1 MSARIG
7 KMNGVERFL
16 VGDRWPSHPRV
27 TSRSAGRVRHS
38 QGDLLQATA
47 STRTMSS
54 RPPITSR
61 QSLVYSSQR
70 FLGGSVLARKIMQ
83 MRFLMTSGS
92 RGRANN
98 VRLLMAGFVLG
109 ACGSETSVAPT
120 AQNGMVL
127 SSSAQ
132 LVSDAAGRTT
142 LAATLHVRNL
152 SDTTARVFHGEAP
165 CIPPLV
171 ITAYS
176 TGSTTRVWNATEAY
190 RNVYCYAIRY
200 TVAIPPGQTWE
211 YRISTPVVDVLG
223 DSLPAGAYRFTG
235 SAKWLEPGFPV
246 DLELGV
252 FALKR

>member
-1 MSARIG
+1 LAFTSS
-7 KMNGVERFL
+7 
-16 VGDRWPSHPRV
+16 GDV
-27 TSRSAGRVRHS
+27 TFSWAGQAFAGRSPSGYGFYTYYVVAPTNNI
-38 QGDLLQATA
+38 QAEFGLFIAT
-47 STRTMSS
+47 
-54 RPPITSR
+54 I
-61 QSLVYSSQR
+61 
-70 FLGGSVLARKIMQ
+70 FGCSVLARKIMQ

-98 VRLLMAGFVLG
+98 VRLLMAGFLLG
-109 ACGSETSVAPT
+109 ACGSGTSVAPT
-120 AQNGMVL
+120 AQHGMVL
-127 SSSAQ
+127 GSSAQ
-132 LVSDAAGRTT
+132 LVSDASGRTT
-142 LAATLHVRNL
+142 LAATLQVRNV

-165 CIPPLV
+165 CIPALV

-211 YRISTPVVDVLG
+211 YRISTPVVDILG